1 MADKDTSNSNV
12 PEMQRYE
19 HRRKNVGAKAVVVH
33 GYDANTDSY
42 FPITAVN
49 NGDGTYSIKTSGSA
63 ADGHVV
69 LAGTEVNQKDDA
81 NYGDGV
87 TSGVA
92 SVHSRKWNGS
102 SYDRDWG
109 QTQTKAYAWQATSDD
124 GTYKYFFFEDASLN
138 YYIMRKH
145 KTNKV
150 ATYTKGTGGYSAVYV
165 SVSAGPS
172 GTPTWGTYGAT
183 F

>member
-1 MADKDTSNSNV
+1 MSATNEINQQALNEHDTSSSIPAKKV
-12 PEMQRYE
+12 
-19 HRRKNVGAKAVVVH
+19 KNYVWN
-33 GYDANTDSY
+33 ANTL
-42 FPITAVN
+42 AWERQ
-49 NGDGTYSIKTSGSA
+49 TSGSA

-92 SVHSRKWNGS
+92 SVHSRKWNGT

-109 QTQTKAYAWQATSDD
+109 QAQIKAYAYQATSDD
-124 GTYKYFFFEDASLN
+124 GTYKYYFFEDASLN

-165 SVSAGPS
+165 SSSAGPS

>member
-42 FPITAVN
+42 FPITATD
-49 NGDGTYSIKTSGSA
+49 NGDGTYSIKTSTSA
-63 ADGHVV
+63 IA
-69 LAGTEVNQKDDA
+69 
-81 NYGDGV
+81 
-87 TSGVA
+87 
-92 SVHSRKWNGS
+92 
-102 SYDRDWG
+102 
-109 QTQTKAYAWQATSDD
+109 AYSWQATSDD

-150 ATYTKGTGGYSAVYV
+150 ATYTKGTGGYTTVYV
-165 SVSAGPS
+165 SSSAGPS
-172 GTPTWGTYGAT
+172 GSPTWASYGTV